1 MSQLMIAQI
10 SIRQD
15 ADGRFCLNDLH
26 KAAGSEAR
34 HAPAKFMRN
43 KQAKGLVLELKEGV
57 DKLVHAPIV
66 TVNDGLNNGTYA
78 CKELVYAYAMWISP
92 AFNLKVIRTFDALQS
107 INTTAWQELQAV
119 IAKEA
124 ESKVRAQFGSYL
136 MIQRKREIHHL
147 KARIEALENEV
158 QPWLIPLH

>member
-34 HAPAKFMRN
+34 HAPAQWLRN
-43 KQAKGLVLELKEGV
+43 KQAKELILELKEGLC
-57 DKLVHAPIV
+57 KIAQAPVATI
-66 TVNDGLNNGTYA
+66 NDGLNNGTYA

-124 ESKVRAQFGSYL
+124 ESQVRAQFGSYL
-136 MIQRKREIHHL
+136 MIQRKREIHQL
-147 KARIEALENEV
+147 KARIEALEHEV